1 MAQAYPGRVRSE
13 GRVRKAQ
20 KGVSAACNLNSVL
33 KDAFK
38 SCKNLLIVDPG
49 TEVNIL
55 PVLIA
60 ELDADK
66 ILVVVWESPQN
77 SIQRLGFWAVQCD
90 A

>member
-1 MAQAYPGRVRSE
+1 M
-13 GRVRKAQ
+13 RKPK
-20 KGVSAACNLNSVL
+20 KGVNTACNLNSVL
-33 KDAFK
+33 KDTFEP
-38 SCKNLLIVDPG
+38 CKNLLVVDPG
-49 TEVNIL
+49 TEVKIL

-66 ILVVVWESPQN
+66 ILVVVWEPPQN

>member
-1 MAQAYPGRVRSE
+1 M
-13 GRVRKAQ
+13 RKTQ
-20 KGVSAACNLNSVL
+20 KGVNAACNLNPVL
-33 KDAFK
+33 KDAFEP
-38 SCKNLLIVDPG
+38 CKNLLIVDPG
-49 TEVNIL
+49 TEMKIL

-60 ELDADK
+60 ELDADE